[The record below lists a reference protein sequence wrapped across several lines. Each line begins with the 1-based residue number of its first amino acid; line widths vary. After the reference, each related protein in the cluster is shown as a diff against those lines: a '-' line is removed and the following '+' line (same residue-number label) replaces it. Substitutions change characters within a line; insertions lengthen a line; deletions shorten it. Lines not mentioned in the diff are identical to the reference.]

1 MAAHKELITL
11 DKFDGKFK
19 RALLDYYSYGF
30 KSKADFTQ
38 SQKTVLDDWK
48 RLNSVIVDYFEWS
61 ETRGRVLFASADSQS
76 MEENPFHRIYRFCKY
91 TPFTNPAYFFHAVV
105 ALSPAFS
112 LQFGGGS
119 LGAG

>member
-48 RLNSVIVDYFEWS
+48 RLNSVIVD
-61 ETRGRVLFASADSQS
+61 
-76 MEENPFHRIYRFCKY
+76 
-91 TPFTNPAYFFHAVV
+91 
-105 ALSPAFS
+105 
-112 LQFGGGS
+112 
-119 LGAG
+119 